1 MRVLALL
8 IVFLSA
14 LPWSAFAASF
24 ASQVVSYTPGSNTAA
39 GYGDPNT
46 ALGSPGRT
54 TGSGAFDGD
63 VTPFNAP
70 YAASDVVSI
79 GAGGSLV
86 VRFDHQVTDDAA
98 NPYGI
103 DLLVFG
109 NSFLGIDFGTGLAD
123 GTLIFTEP
131 GLISVSQDGST
142 WFDVPGLFADGSLFP
157 TLAYQDP
164 TGPFSFGGTIPTSYT
179 QVVNP
184 ALTAA
189 DFAGLTTAQIAAL
202 YGGSGGGTG
211 IDLAVAR
218 PAVDRVRAGVAAR
231 ERRLVHGGRRV
242 RRRAGASCCNAVRCC
257 RPAPHL
263 VSSANTPSHSG
274 GGGFRASSASRLSRT
289 RAGPS
294 SGALAR
300 SSSRA
305 ARAAAKSRARYAP
318 SARS

>member
-1 MRVLALL
+1 MRGVALVVLCLFA
-8 IVFLSA
+8 S
-14 LPWSAFAASF
+14 PWSAFASSF
-24 ASQVVSYTPGSNTAA
+24 GSQVVSYTPGSNAVP

-63 VTPFNAP
+63 ITPFNAP

-86 VRFDHQVTDDAA
+86 VRFDHPVTDDAA

-109 NSFLGIDFGTGLAD
+109 NAFLGVDFGTGLAD

-131 GLISVSQDGST
+131 GAIAVSQDGVT
-142 WFDVPGLFADGSLFP
+142 WFDVPGLYADGSLFP
-157 TLAYQDP
+157 TAAYQDP
-164 TGPFSFGGTIPTSYT
+164 PGPFDFGGTIPTSYT
-179 QVVNP
+179 RPVNP

-211 IDLAVAR
+211 IDLAPLGLPWIEYVRVSQLAGDTWSTE
-218 PAVDRVRAGVAAR
+218 VDAFADVPEPGTATLLAVAALA
-231 ERRLVHGGRRV
+231 RL
-242 RRRAGASCCNAVRCC
+242 
-257 RPAPHL
+257 
-263 VSSANTPSHSG
+263 TW
-274 GGGFRASSASRLSRT
+274 SRSRT
-289 RAGPS
+289 RRP
-294 SGALAR
+294 
-300 SSSRA
+300 SRA
-305 ARAAAKSRARYAP
+305 AAGSAP
-318 SARS
+318 APRLG

>member
-1 MRVLALL
+1 MRVLALTAL
-8 IVFLSA
+8 CLLSVSS
-14 LPWSAFAASF
+14 SAFAASF
-24 ASQVVSYTPGSNTAA
+24 ASQVVSYTPGSNAPA
-39 GYGDPNT
+39 GYTDPDK

-109 NSFLGIDFGTGLAD
+109 NSFLGLDFGTGLAD

-157 TLAYQDP
+157 TLAYQNP
-164 TGPFSFGGTIPTSYT
+164 PGPFDFGGTIPTSYT
-179 QVVNP
+179 QPVNP

-211 IDLAVAR
+211 IDLAPLGLPWIEYVRVSQLASDGWSTEIDGFADVPE
-218 PAVDRVRAGVAAR
+218 PAAATLLGVAALA
-231 ERRLVHGGRRV
+231 LV
-242 RRRAGASCCNAVRCC
+242 
-257 RPAPHL
+257 
-263 VSSANTPSHSG
+263 
-274 GGGFRASSASRLSRT
+274 GFRARR
-289 RAGPS
+289 P
-294 SGALAR
+294 
-300 SSSRA
+300 
-305 ARAAAKSRARYAP
+305 AAA
-318 SARS
+318 